1 MNVVWRLEVITLSD
15 WDLNLWRVDMRKQ
28 LTLLALSGIA
38 SLTACVPAANS
49 LANVPLN
56 DIGHQ
61 SAIQG
66 NGTRDAW
73 RWPFSADS
81 IWNRPLG
88 SNAQLVPAGLSD
100 TKAMILDVNYIFRVP
115 AGAPERPVYLNPSWE
130 VRCSGQ
136 KPQYNPNGRTT
147 VPIPDDWVIPSG
159 NSNNASA
166 FLLSDG
172 RTLVQ
177 INPLARCTRGGP
189 VYGGITQDVDLF
201 GPGVEGGHGGSGMS
215 SIGGTIRLGEL
226 TSPNPIQHA
235 LKVTLWSKKY
245 MAINNDG
252 TPGFRWPALNA
263 DGYLRDPIMGY
274 AGRNP
279 ALEMG
284 ALLAIG
290 PNETAEKLGIK
301 TAVGRKLFQALK
313 DYGAYVVDDSACDCF
328 NLTAE
333 QGVNEEVK
341 RVFGHSLQASGGQF
355 FNDVNRMLNY
365 MFIVNNNAPGSVGG
379 GGTPRRPL
387 ALPFARRR

>member
-1 MNVVWRLEVITLSD
+1 
-15 WDLNLWRVDMRKQ
+15 MRKKW
-28 LTLLALSGIA
+28 TVLALGGA
-38 SLTACVPAANS
+38 VVSLTACVPVANS

-66 NGTRDAW
+66 DGTRDAW
-73 RWPFSADS
+73 RWPFSAES
-81 IWNRPLG
+81 IWNRPVG
-88 SNAQLVPAGLSD
+88 SNAQLVPAGLGN
-100 TKAMILDVNYIFRVP
+100 TKTVIVDVNYIFRVP
-115 AGAPERPVYLNPSWE
+115 LGAPERPVYLNPSWE
-130 VRCSGQ
+130 VRCSGA
-136 KPQYNPNGRTT
+136 KPQYNPKARKS
-147 VPIPDDWVIPSG
+147 VPIPDDWVIP
-159 NSNNASA
+159 NARSNNASA
-166 FLLSDG
+166 FLLPDG

-177 INPLARCTRGGP
+177 INPLARCARGGP
-189 VYGGITQDVDLF
+189 VYGGVTQDVDLY
-201 GPGVEGGHGGSGMS
+201 GSGVEGGHGGSGMS

-235 LKVTLWSKKY
+235 LKVTLWSRKY

-263 DGYLRDPIMGY
+263 DGYFRDPNVGY
-274 AGRNP
+274 AGRVP

-290 PNETAEKLGIK
+290 PNESPEKLGIK
-301 TAVGRKLFQALK
+301 TEVGRKLFAAFK

-333 QGVNEEVK
+333 QGVNEETK
-341 RVFGHSLQASGGQF
+341 RVFGYGLQTAGGPLF
-355 FNDVNRMLNY
+355 EDLNKMINY
-365 MFIVNNNAPGSVGG
+365 LFVVDNNAPNAVGG

-387 ALPFARRR
+387 ALPFAAGR

>member
-1 MNVVWRLEVITLSD
+1 
-15 WDLNLWRVDMRKQ
+15 MRKQ
-28 LTLLALSGIA
+28 MTLLVLSGIA
-38 SLTACVPAANS
+38 SLSACVPAANS

-73 RWPFSADS
+73 RWPFAVNS

-88 SNAQLVPAGLSD
+88 SNAQLVPAGLSSAKAVIVD
-100 TKAMILDVNYIFRVP
+100 TNYIFRVP
-115 AGAPERPVYLNPSWE
+115 AGAPERPVYLNPSWDQ
-130 VRCSGQ
+130 RCEGQ
-136 KPQYNPNGRTT
+136 KPQYNQNGRKT
-147 VPIPDDWVIPSG
+147 VPIPDDWVIPNG

-166 FLLSDG
+166 FLLQDG

-189 VYGGITQDVDLF
+189 VYGGITQDVDLY

-226 TSPNPIQHA
+226 TSPNPIQHT
-235 LKVTLWSKKY
+235 LKVTIWGKRY

-263 DGYLRDPIMGY
+263 DGYLRDPDMGY
-274 AGRNP
+274 AGRIP

-284 ALLAIG
+284 ALLALG
-290 PNETAEKLGIK
+290 PNETPEKLGIK
-301 TAVGRKLFQALK
+301 TEVGRKLFQAFK
-313 DYGAYVVDDSACDCF
+313 DYGAYVVDDSTCECF

-333 QGVNEEVK
+333 QGVNQEIK
-341 RVFGHSLQASGGQF
+341 RVYGYGLQATGGKLL
-355 FNDVNRMLNY
+355 DDMNRIINSL
-365 MFIVNNNAPGSVGG
+365 FVVNNNAPNSVGG

>member
-1 MNVVWRLEVITLSD
+1 
-15 WDLNLWRVDMRKQ
+15 MRKP
-28 LTLLALSGIA
+28 LTFFALAGIA
-38 SLTACVPAANS
+38 SLSACVPAANS

-73 RWPFSADS
+73 RWPFSVDS

-88 SNAQLVPAGLSD
+88 SNAQLVPAGLASARA
-100 TKAMILDVNYIFRVP
+100 TIVDVNYIFRVP

-130 VRCSGQ
+130 VRCLGQ
-136 KPQYNPNGRTT
+136 KAQFNPNARKS
-147 VPIPDDWVIPSG
+147 VPIPDDWVIPSA

-166 FLLSDG
+166 FLLPDG

-177 INPLARCTRGGP
+177 INPLSRCTRGGP
-189 VYGGITQDVDLF
+189 VYGGVTPDVDLY

-235 LKVTLWSKKY
+235 LKVTLWGKKY
-245 MAINNDG
+245 LAVNNDG

-263 DGYLRDPIMGY
+263 DGYFRDPVMGY
-274 AGRNP
+274 GGRVP

-290 PNETAEKLGIK
+290 PNETPEKLGLN
-301 TAVGRKLFQALK
+301 TAIGRKLFQAFK

-341 RVFGHSLQASGGQF
+341 RVFGYGLQAGNGPF
-355 FNDVNRMLNY
+355 LDDLNRIINY
-365 MFIVNNNAPGSVGG
+365 LYVVNNNGPNSVGG